1 MYSNNDKK
9 DLTNDEKVFIFLLKN
24 VSDSKKIDEN
34 KVIISKYNLTI
45 EFKII
50 RIKEYE
56 KLIMSEIAF
65 LINHDYFDEPLVEV
79 TSGVEENLDD
89 SINQCV
95 AGFSSSVLNVV
106 IKALNNKVDK
116 DFEGDFFNEKKKYSL
131 TKGNIITIGEREQ
144 DGEPDFWSML
154 GEKIKIRLG
163 NKKLYLVKVYAS
175 KLKSGDLS
183 CECRINGIIN
193 NDITNYIK
201 DYTNDWNIKTNF
213 SSLKQ
218 FFVIKQ
224 KDETYIKYPHSK
236 DEIIEFTHKTIK
248 ILAEC
253 RSEEQYNNIDKD
265 IIGITEDANVAY
277 EIKCFI
283 PEIFCELLFNDA
295 QYSNK
300 IILVENN
307 EQIEGY
313 KGQFTIY
320 YWVYECVLNIFNA
333 KILSEQELKT
343 IISLS
348 ASYNA
353 IAEAITKGDNLK
365 DLNNI
370 LVGMRRPV
378 GYKPL

>member
-1 MYSNNDKK
+1 MYSNNNKK
-9 DLTNDEKVFIFLLKN
+9 ELTNDEKVLIFLLKN
-24 VSDSKKIDEN
+24 VSDSKKIGEN
-34 KVIISKYNLTI
+34 KIIISNYNLTI

-50 RIKEYE
+50 RMQEYE
-56 KLIMSEIAF
+56 KLIMTEIAF
-65 LINHDYFDEPLVEV
+65 LINHDYLGEPLVEV

-106 IKALNNKVDK
+106 IKALNNKVDEE
-116 DFEGDFFNEKKKYSL
+116 FEGDFFNEKKKYSL
-131 TKGNIITIGEREQ
+131 TKGNIITIGERER
-144 DGEPDFWSML
+144 DEEPDFWSML
-154 GEKIKIRLG
+154 GEEIKIRLG

-193 NDITNYIK
+193 NDITNYINN
-201 DYTNDWNIKTNF
+201 YTNAWNIKTNF

-224 KDETYIKYPHSK
+224 KDETYIKYPYCK
-236 DEIIEFTHKTIK
+236 GEIIEFTHKAVK

-253 RSEEQYNNIDKD
+253 RSEEQYNNIDKE
-265 IIGITEDANVAY
+265 IIEITEDANVAY

-320 YWVYECVLNIFNA
+320 YWIYECVLSIFNA

-353 IAEAITKGDNLK
+353 IAESLTKGDNLK

-370 LVGMRRPV
+370 LVGMCGPI

>member
-9 DLTNDEKVFIFLLKN
+9 DLANDGKVLISLLKN

-34 KVIISKYNLTI
+34 KIIITKYNLAI

-65 LINHDYFDEPLVEV
+65 LINHDYFGEPLVEV

-95 AGFSSSVLNVV
+95 AGFSSSVLNVI
-106 IKALNNKVDK
+106 IKALTNKVDE

-144 DGEPDFWSML
+144 DEEPDFWSML
-154 GEKIKIRLG
+154 SEKIKIRLG

-218 FFVIKQ
+218 LFVITQ
-224 KDETYIKYPHSK
+224 KDETYIKYPYSK
-236 DEIIEFTHKTIK
+236 DEIIEFTHKAIK

-265 IIGITEDANVAY
+265 IIEITEDASVAY

-307 EQIEGY
+307 EQVEGY

-333 KILSEQELKT
+333 KILNEQELKT
-343 IISLS
+343 IVSLS
-348 ASYNA
+348 ASYNS
-353 IAEAITKGDNLK
+353 IAEAITKGESLK

-370 LVGMRRPV
+370 VVGMCSPI

>member
-9 DLTNDEKVFIFLLKN
+9 ELTNEEKVLKSLLKN
-24 VSDSKKIDEN
+24 VESSEQVEEN
-34 KVIISKYNLTI
+34 KIIISKNNLII
-45 EFKII
+45 EFKIK

-65 LINHDYFDEPLVEV
+65 LINHNFFGEPLIEV
-79 TSGVEENLDD
+79 TSGVEENLND

-95 AGFSSSVLNVV
+95 VGFASSVLNVV
-106 IKALNNKVDK
+106 IKALDNKVDE
-116 DFEGDFFNEKKKYSL
+116 DFQGDFFNEKKNYSL
-131 TKGNIITIGEREQ
+131 IKGNIISIGEREQ
-144 DGEPDFWSML
+144 DEEPDFWSML
-154 GEKIKIRLG
+154 GEKIKSRLG

-183 CECRINGIIN
+183 CECRINGIVN
-193 NDITNYIK
+193 EDITNNIIDYINEWK
-201 DYTNDWNIKTNF
+201 LRTNF

-224 KDETYIKYPHSK
+224 KEETYIKYPYSK
-236 DEIIEFTHKTIK
+236 VEIIEFTDKAIK

-253 RSEEQYNNIDKD
+253 SCEEQYNNIDKD
-265 IIGITEDANVAY
+265 IIKITKDSNVAY
-277 EIKCFI
+277 EIRCFI
-283 PEIFCELLFNDA
+283 PEIFCELIFKEA
-295 QYSNK
+295 HYSDK

-320 YWVYECVLNIFNA
+320 YWVYEYILNIFNA
-333 KILSEQELKT
+333 KILNERELKT

-353 IAEAITKGDNLK
+353 IAEAIAKGDNLE

-370 LVGMRRPV
+370 LVGMCGPA